1 MHSPF
6 GVEVAGFSPLERED
20 GAKTDPGN
28 EIGCFFF
35 SHFKRVIDFSQDFDS
50 KVPVAL
56 TTS

>member
-1 MHSPF
+1 MQSPF

-20 GAKTDPGN
+20 GAKSDPGK
-28 EIGCFFF
+28 EICCCTVIL
-35 SHFKRVIDFSQDFDS
+35 KRVIDFSQDFDS